1 MVRSLVS
8 LRRVGSLIPLFFW
21 EFSFDMMTDPIADL
35 FTRIR
40 NGLMV
45 GHPRVDVPGSK
56 MKARIVEIL
65 KEEGYIKNFRIYQD
79 NLQGVIRVYLKYK
92 DDQSVIRGIKR
103 ISKPGRRNYVKRDK
117 IPKVLNGLGLAI
129 LSTSSGVMTDHECR
143 EKGVGGEV
151 LGHVW

>member
-1 MVRSLVS
+1 
-8 LRRVGSLIPLFFW
+8 
-21 EFSFDMMTDPIADL
+21 MMTDPIADL

-45 GHPRVDVPGSK
+45 RHPRIDVPGSK

-65 KEEGYIKNFRIYQD
+65 KEEGYIKNFRIYED
-79 NLQGVIRVYLKYK
+79 NLQGIIRVYLKYSG
-92 DDQSVIRGIKR
+92 DQSVISGIKR
-103 ISKPGRRNYVKRDK
+103 ISKPGRRNYVKRDAV
-117 IPKVLNGLGLAI
+117 PKVLNGLGLAI

-143 EKGVGGEV
+143 ERGVGGEV

>member
-1 MVRSLVS
+1 
-8 LRRVGSLIPLFFW
+8 
-21 EFSFDMMTDPIADL
+21 MMTDPIADL

-45 GHPRVDVPGSK
+45 RHPRVDVPGSK

-65 KEEGYIKNFRIYQD
+65 KEEGYIKNFRIYKD
-79 NLQGVIRVYLKYK
+79 DLEGIIRIYLKYQG
-92 DDQSVIRGIKR
+92 DESVIRGIKR
-103 ISKPGRRNYVKRDK
+103 ISKPGRRSYVKHDE
-117 IPKVLNGLGLAI
+117 IPKVLNGLGMAI
-129 LSTSSGVMTDHECR
+129 LSTSSGVMTGEECK